1 MMSSLSQH
9 QRRPILGEDGSC
21 HLEKDAMGVPGF
33 HVLVNAFTPATHRK
47 VFENKAAFETNSMPF
62 VQQQQFPI
70 QQTIFHPTLDN
81 GTVSGPWPDDF
92 HRLINAVRDSQL
104 FPQATIPDCAYGL
117 TYHPDSHFPAHHDSR
132 HKWGEYVIC
141 VSLGAPCTITFQ
153 HAAPKKNPFDPSRP
167 SSWVPPDPHVDSYY
181 TKSLT
186 DEVVSPYNRRLW
198 QVTMTLPP
206 NSMYVM
212 SGSSRFDWKH
222 GINCNPNHHPTPSQ
236 NEMPWLYPAW
246 NTLKY
251 RRSVIYRATKIFS
264 NVSLETELEIA
275 RKSINTVNGNAVNAD
290 LEAVASIEKRIK
302 ISNKYKPMTC
312 DLFTGQQV
320 NFTPEGLNAETNR
333 AHDLLQYF
341 SSNQSDHRILRFNS
355 NEVLFSNRGRTRAT
369 QTQTHQHNRDG
380 CVDTANTCLRRE
392 KIASVDDANTTIDT
406 YKPKDN
412 EIIVIDDSS
421 EDEEDRGDDATNEN
435 ADNEYGSTSTCSH
448 RGTKRASVDDVSDVP
463 VEDKQCRMRAARL
476 QRFCNAS
483 NNNE

>member
-1 MMSSLSQH
+1 MSSLSQH
-9 QRRPILGEDGSC
+9 QRRRRPLPLPILGEDGTGAGAC

-47 VFENKAAFETNSMPF
+47 VFDNKAAFETNSMPF
-62 VQQQQFPI
+62 VQQQQVPI
-70 QQTIFHPTLDN
+70 QQTVFHPTLDN
-81 GTVSGPWPDDF
+81 VCGPWPDDF
-92 HRLINAVRDSQL
+92 HRLINAVRDSRL

-132 HKWGEYVIC
+132 YKWGEYVIC
-141 VSLGAPCTITFQ
+141 VSLGAPCTVTFQ

-167 SSWVPPDPHVDSYY
+167 SSWVPPDPPTNSYY

-236 NEMPWLYPAW
+236 NEKPLLYPAW
-246 NTLKY
+246 NTFKY

-264 NVSLETELEIA
+264 NVSLGTELEIA
-275 RKSINTVNGNAVNAD
+275 RKNND

-312 DLFTGQQV
+312 DIFTGQQV
-320 NFTPEGLNAETNR
+320 KFTPEGLNAETNR

-341 SSNQSDHRILRFNS
+341 TSNQSDHRILRFNS

-369 QTQTHQHNRDG
+369 QTHQHSLDG
-380 CVDTANTCLRRE
+380 CVDTTNTLRRE
-392 KIASVDDANTTIDT
+392 KIASVDDANTTT
-406 YKPKDN
+406 CRPKDN

-421 EDEEDRGDDATNEN
+421 EDEEDRCGDATNEN

-448 RGTKRASVDDVSDVP
+448 RGTKRASVDDVSDV
-463 VEDKQCRMRAARL
+463 EDKQCRMRAARL